1 MMSEANAVTI
11 FLDSDKKQAYEAVEL
26 DLPMVKHN
34 RNVQC
39 SKVYEETP

>member
-26 DLPMVKHN
+26 DLAPGEAQQECAVF
-34 RNVQC
+34 
-39 SKVYEETP
+39 